1 MATDEDTSG
10 GTDRVSM
17 KEKLDYLTK
26 KEKLDY
32 LTKVFLYIGE
42 QRLKTFNFYAIILAA
57 TVTMTGVAFKE
68 GVPAVFRVAG
78 GLHVVIA
85 FVFFMIDKRNRV
97 LLRKAREALCACEKE
112 AFPNGKYHIISNDQA
127 DKSMKPL
134 WLMRAS
140 YTTAFHTLYTAQ
152 VLFGIGIILWTFKGS
167 PK

>member
-17 KEKLDYLTK
+17 KET
-26 KEKLDY
+26 LDY
-32 LTKVFLYIGE
+32 LTKVFLYIGD
-42 QRLKTFNFYAIILAA
+42 QRLKTFNYYAIILAA

-85 FVFFMIDKRNRV
+85 FVFFMIDKRNRG
-97 LLRKAREALCACEKE
+97 LLGKARKALCACEKK
-112 AFPNGKYHIISNDQA
+112 AFPDLDYRLISNDEA
-127 DKSMKPL
+127 NKSMKSL

-140 YTTAFHTLYTAQ
+140 YTIAFDTLYTAQ
-152 VLFGIGIILWTFKGS
+152 VLFGIGIILWTFKVS

>member
-26 KEKLDY
+26 
-32 LTKVFLYIGE
+32 VFLYIGD
-42 QRLKTFNFYAIILAA
+42 QRLKTFNYYAIILAA

-68 GVPAVFRVAG
+68 GVPAVCGLAG
-78 GLHVVIA
+78 GMHVVIA

-97 LLRKAREALCACEKE
+97 LLGRAREALCACEKE
-112 AFPNGKYHIISNDQA
+112 AFTNGKYHIISNDQTV
-127 DKSMKPL
+127 KSMKSL

-152 VLFGIGIILWTFKGS
+152 VLFGIGIIVWTFKVS

>member
-1 MATDEDTSG
+1 MATDEDTPG

-17 KEKLDYLTK
+17 KET
-26 KEKLDY
+26 LDY

-42 QRLKTFNFYAIILAA
+42 QRLKTFNYYAIILAA

-68 GVPAVFRVAG
+68 GVPAVFGVAG

-97 LLRKAREALCACEKE
+97 LLGRALEALCACEKE
-112 AFPNGKYHIISNDQA
+112 AFTNGKYHIISNDQT

-152 VLFGIGIILWTFKGS
+152 VLFGIGIIVWTFKVS

>member
-10 GTDRVSM
+10 GTDLVSM
-17 KEKLDYLTK
+17 KET
-26 KEKLDY
+26 LDY

-42 QRLKTFNFYAIILAA
+42 QRLKTFNYYAIILAA
-57 TVTMTGVAFKE
+57 TVGMTGIAVKE
-68 GVPAVFRVAG
+68 GFPALCVVAG
-78 GLHVVIA
+78 GMHVIIA
-85 FVFFMIDKRNRV
+85 FVFFVIDKRNRG
-97 LLRKAREALCACEKE
+97 LLGRAREALLACEKE
-112 AFPNGKYHIISNDQA
+112 AFPKKYRLISNDQA

-140 YTTAFHTLYTAQ
+140 YTTAFHALYTAQ

>member
-17 KEKLDYLTK
+17 KET
-26 KEKLDY
+26 LDY
-32 LTKVFLYIGE
+32 LTKVFLYIGD
-42 QRLKTFNFYAIILAA
+42 QRLKTFNYYAIILAA

-68 GVPAVFRVAG
+68 GVPEVFRVAG

-85 FVFFMIDKRNRV
+85 FVFFMIDKRNRG
-97 LLRKAREALCACEKE
+97 LLGKARKALCACEKK
-112 AFPNGKYHIISNDQA
+112 AFPDLVQADYRLISNDEA
-127 DKSMKPL
+127 NKSMKSL

-140 YTTAFHTLYTAQ
+140 YTIAFNTLYTAR
-152 VLFGIGIILWTFKGS
+152 VLFGIGIIVWTIWTFKVS

>member
-1 MATDEDTSG
+1 MATDEDTPG

-17 KEKLDYLTK
+17 KET
-26 KEKLDY
+26 LDY
-32 LTKVFLYIGE
+32 LTKVFLYIGD
-42 QRLKTFNFYAIILAA
+42 QRLKTFNYYAIILAA

-68 GVPAVFRVAG
+68 GVPEVFRVAG

-112 AFPNGKYHIISNDQA
+112 AFTNDKYHIISNDQA
-127 DKSMKPL
+127 DKSGKSR
-134 WLMRAS
+134 WRWIAS
-140 YTTAFHTLYTAQ
+140 YTIAFQTLYTAQ
-152 VLFGIGIILWTFKGS
+152 VLFGIGIILWTFKVS

>member
-26 KEKLDY
+26 
-32 LTKVFLYIGE
+32 VFLYIGD
-42 QRLKTFNFYAIILAA
+42 QRLKTFNYYAIILAA

-68 GVPAVFRVAG
+68 GVPEVFRVAG

-112 AFPNGKYHIISNDQA
+112 AFTNDKYHIISNDQA
-127 DKSMKPL
+127 DKSGKSR
-134 WLMRAS
+134 WRWIAS
-140 YTTAFHTLYTAQ
+140 YTIAFQTLYTAQ
-152 VLFGIGIILWTFKGS
+152 VLFGIGIIVWTFKVS

>member
-17 KEKLDYLTK
+17 KET
-26 KEKLDY
+26 LDY

-42 QRLKTFNFYAIILAA
+42 QRLKTFNYYAIILAA

-68 GVPAVFRVAG
+68 GVPAVCGLAG
-78 GLHVVIA
+78 GMHVVIA
-85 FVFFMIDKRNRV
+85 FVFFVIDKRNRG
-97 LLRKAREALCACEKE
+97 LLGKAREALLACEKE
-112 AFPNGKYHIISNDQA
+112 AFPKKYRLISNDQA
-127 DKSMKPL
+127 DKSMKSL

-140 YTTAFHTLYTAQ
+140 YTIAFDTLYTAQ
-152 VLFGIGIILWTFKGS
+152 VLFGIGIILWTFKVS

>member
-26 KEKLDY
+26 
-32 LTKVFLYIGE
+32 VFLYIGD
-42 QRLKTFNFYAIILAA
+42 QRLKTFNYYAIILAA

-78 GLHVVIA
+78 GLHVIIA
-85 FVFFMIDKRNRV
+85 FVFFVIDKRNRG
-97 LLRKAREALCACEKE
+97 LLGKAREALCACEKE
-112 AFPNGKYHIISNDQA
+112 AFTNDKYHIISNDQA
-127 DKSMKPL
+127 DKSGKSR
-134 WLMRAS
+134 WRWIAS
-140 YTTAFHTLYTAQ
+140 YTIAFQTLYTAQ

>member
-17 KEKLDYLTK
+17 KET
-26 KEKLDY
+26 LDY
-32 LTKVFLYIGE
+32 LTKVFLYIGD
-42 QRLKTFNFYAIILAA
+42 QRLKTFNYYAIILAA

-68 GVPAVFRVAG
+68 GVPEVFRVAG

-112 AFPNGKYHIISNDQA
+112 AFTNDKYHIISNDQTV
-127 DKSMKPL
+127 KSMKSL

-140 YTTAFHTLYTAQ
+140 YTIAFNTLYTAR
-152 VLFGIGIILWTFKGS
+152 VLFGIGIIVWTIWTFKVS

>member
-17 KEKLDYLTK
+17 KET
-26 KEKLDY
+26 LDY

-42 QRLKTFNFYAIILAA
+42 QRLKTFNYYAIILAA

-68 GVPAVFRVAG
+68 GVPAVCVLAG
-78 GLHVVIA
+78 GMHVVIA
-85 FVFFMIDKRNRV
+85 FVFFMIDKRNRG
-97 LLRKAREALCACEKE
+97 LLGKARKALCACEKK
-112 AFPNGKYHIISNDQA
+112 AFPDLVQADYRLISNDEA
-127 DKSMKPL
+127 NKSMKSL

-140 YTTAFHTLYTAQ
+140 YTIAFNTLYTAR
-152 VLFGIGIILWTFKGS
+152 VLFGIGIIVWTIWTFKVS

>member
-17 KEKLDYLTK
+17 KET
-26 KEKLDY
+26 LDY
-32 LTKVFLYIGE
+32 LTKVFLYIGD
-42 QRLKTFNFYAIILAA
+42 QRLKTFNYYAIILAA
-57 TVTMTGVAFKE
+57 TVGMTGIAVKE
-68 GVPAVFRVAG
+68 GLQALCVVAG
-78 GLHVVIA
+78 GMHVIIA
-85 FVFFMIDKRNRV
+85 FVFFMIDTRNRV
-97 LLRKAREALCACEKE
+97 LLGRAREALCACEKE
-112 AFPNGKYHIISNDQA
+112 AFTNGKYHIISNDQT

-152 VLFGIGIILWTFKGS
+152 VLFGIGIIVWTFKVS

>member
-17 KEKLDYLTK
+17 KET
-26 KEKLDY
+26 LDY
-32 LTKVFLYIGE
+32 LTKVFLYIGD
-42 QRLKTFNFYAIILAA
+42 QRLKTFNYYAIILAA

-68 GVPAVFRVAG
+68 GGPAVFRLAG

-85 FVFFMIDKRNRV
+85 FVFFMIDKRNRG
-97 LLRKAREALCACEKE
+97 LLGKARKALCACEKK
-112 AFPNGKYHIISNDQA
+112 AFPDLDYRLISNDEA
-127 DKSMKPL
+127 NKSMKSL

-140 YTTAFHTLYTAQ
+140 YTIAFDTLYTAQ
-152 VLFGIGIILWTFKGS
+152 VLFGIGIILWTFKVS